1 MSRIKR
7 KADMDFSIR
16 RAAQGDEGMLAAMN
30 AIVQELHVRSHP
42 EYFKQ
47 TNTDEVAEWFKSRL
61 DQPTTQIWIAQAG
74 GSAIGYVVAT
84 RQESPEHVL
93 CRDRQWFQIDEIA
106 VAPQWQQK
114 GVGRSLVQEV
124 IAEARRH
131 GIDEV
136 ELSSWSFNQPAHAAF
151 LQMGF
156 QPKTVR
162 FWMKV
167 GAK

>member
-1 MSRIKR
+1 
-7 KADMDFSIR
+7 MDFSIR
-16 RAAQGDEGMLAAMN
+16 RAANGDEGMLAALN
-30 AIVQELHVRSHP
+30 EIVQDLHVRSRP
-42 EYFKQ
+42 EYFKP
-47 TNTDEVAEWFKSRL
+47 TNADEVADWFKSRL
-61 DQPTTQIWIAQAG
+61 DQPTTQIWIAAAG
-74 GSAIGYVVAT
+74 GTAVGYVVAT

-93 CRDRQWFQIDEIA
+93 CRARQWFQIDEIA
-106 VAPQWQQK
+106 VAPPWQQK

-136 ELSSWSFNQPAHAAF
+136 ELSSWSFNQAGHDAF
-151 LQMGF
+151 LKMGF

-167 GAK
+167 GSK